1 MRNFLEQI
9 YLWEVL
15 LVIDCYR
22 RTQSTV
28 GTIPRQVSSIRKLS
42 MSKSESKLKQ
52 NPIKDPASK
61 FCSKFLP

>member
-9 YLWEVL
+9 DLWEVL
-15 LVIDCYR
+15 LVINCYR
-22 RTQSTV
+22 RAQPTV
-28 GTIPRQVSSIRKLS
+28 GTVPSQVSSIRKLS

-52 NPIKDPASK
+52 NPIKDSASK